1 MLTHLRE
8 RWAQLGTWAQIGLI
22 LASLATVACLFFIPL
37 PSPHT
42 IRDWVGST
50 GPWAPLAY
58 LVLMVLCT
66 QFPFPRTV
74 WTLTAGLMFNPLLGI
89 TLMFLGLALSATISV
104 LIFRRVGGRWRPAED
119 GDDPRVGTLRELIE
133 QRGWLAV
140 LGLRLVPA
148 VPFSLLNY
156 ACGLVRIPLPGFLF
170 ATVVGSAP
178 NTVGLI
184 IATNSLTSQHLD
196 SGTRMLWLVASA
208 LLMLAGLAIASR
220 EAWLWRKLVGSRP

>member
-8 RWAQLGTWAQIGLI
+8 HWSQLGARAQIGLV
-22 LASLATVACLFFIPL
+22 LATLALVACLFFIPL
-37 PSPHT
+37 PSPHA

-104 LIFRRVGGRWRPAED
+104 LIFRRVGGRWQPAEG
-119 GDDPRVGTLRELIE
+119 GDDPRVRTLRQLIE

-156 ACGLVRIPLPGFLF
+156 ACGLARVPLPGFLF

-196 SGTRMLWLVASA
+196 SGARTLWLMASA

-220 EAWLWRKLVGSRP
+220 EAWLWRKLVRRKS